1 MRRLLSHRPASS
13 SRGQCLRYQAGLG
26 PAGARAGDFAGQIA
40 AALSRGEI
48 ELNCPLAT
56 VSDIGEYSAKDTV
69 GLHTTVT
76 CLFSKVCQVG
86 FSNKSL
92 CIRSGWWGLASQG
105 IWNQFNSTGHQVS
118 QVSGCMLESKRE

>member
-1 MRRLLSHRPASS
+1 MRGLLPPKPASS

-56 VSDIGEYSAKDTV
+56 VSDIGESSAKDPAGTSHYHD
-69 GLHTTVT
+69 LPA
-76 CLFSKVCQVG
+76 F
-86 FSNKSL
+86 
-92 CIRSGWWGLASQG
+92 
-105 IWNQFNSTGHQVS
+105 
-118 QVSGCMLESKRE
+118 